1 MTTSRTQQWGNRSV
15 AALVGMVLITSLTV
29 LVEPSFGLG
38 EPQIAFLN
46 PSSFALAGER
56 GVVISDAVPDEGPG
70 CCDGLA
76 PRYRFSAWT
85 ANAPVGARV
94 FFSVVQRT
102 VDIEIAGSSTS
113 GSEGSWEADWSIPPE
128 VLDGPATVNAYMVV
142 GDEAIAVAEQDVTIM
157 RVQESLQLT
166 YPQSGGSFGTYSS
179 LANTL
184 PEGAA
189 ATRRPPMGV
198 VDAPYTATPDM
209 TYVRTFY
216 TTSVPGTK
224 PVWNVCGTETVGT
237 TSNTQAGNGVR
248 CTLKGSADQTAVTA
262 IAAVANDSPDDYEA
276 RFNQSGDAV
285 TISSSYVQEL
295 TSLSLATAGDQR
307 VGREPLS
314 NQFYCSDA
322 ETVVLTDQAERQ
334 IAGANVDVN
343 ATGPNDA
350 LTFNTFAILTTN
362 QPPDRG
368 QHVIEDGY
376 DCTGQRTADPTA
388 PPGNANPDLQ
398 GEHPRFGLPDRK
410 HVESLAGG
418 TSDIGAFS
426 FRLHTNAEG
435 VTDYTVWIDETD
447 DGCAAND
454 DVFTS
459 GELSV
464 TGVIGWGTDPA
475 SEDTQPTDL
484 LVPCTPLSPDPAP
497 SPTVTDP
504 PSADGSR
511 TISLKLEG
519 AATIGKPALFTGRI
533 EAARAICEKTQRVVL
548 KMRRPGERFWAMARG
563 TTDSSGRFVLEA
575 RARSPR
581 DYRAIAPASSEC
593 DRARSRAVRLRAQ

>member
-1 MTTSRTQQWGNRSV
+1 MRTSRTRQWGSRSLG
-15 AALVGMVLITSLTV
+15 ALVGMVLITSLTV
-29 LVEPSFGLG
+29 LAEPSFGLG

-56 GVVISDAVPDEGPG
+56 GVVISDAVPDEGPD
-70 CCDGLA
+70 CCDALT

-85 ANAPVGARV
+85 ANAPLGARV

-113 GSEGSWEADWSIPPE
+113 GAEGSWEADWSIPPE
-128 VLDGPATVNAYMVV
+128 ILDGPATVNAYMVV

-157 RVQESLQLT
+157 RVQENLQLT
-166 YPQSGGSFGTYSS
+166 YPESGGSFGTYSS
-179 LANTL
+179 LANAL

-189 ATRRPPMGV
+189 ATRRAPMGV

-209 TYVRTFY
+209 NYVRTFY
-216 TTSVPGTK
+216 STSEPGTK
-224 PVWNVCGTETVGT
+224 PVWNVCGTESLGT
-237 TSNTQAGNGVR
+237 TNNTQAGNGVR
-248 CTLKGSADQTAVTA
+248 CTLKDAAAQTAITA
-262 IAAVANDSPDDYEA
+262 IAAVANDSPDEYEA

-285 TISSSYVQEL
+285 AISTSYVQEL
-295 TSLSLATAGDQR
+295 TAFSLSTLGDQR
-307 VGREPLS
+307 VERETVS
-314 NQFYCSDA
+314 NQFFCSET

-350 LTFNTFAILTTN
+350 LKFDTFAILTKN
-362 QPPDRG
+362 QAPDRG
-368 QHVIEDGY
+368 QHVIEDGF
-376 DCTGQRTADPTA
+376 DCTGQRTAAPTA
-388 PPGNANPDLQ
+388 PPENANPDLQ

-426 FRLHTNAEG
+426 FRLHSNAEG

-454 DVFTS
+454 DAFTS

-464 TGVIGWGTDPA
+464 TGVIGWGTQAVSEGAQPA
-475 SEDTQPTDL
+475 DL
-484 LVPCTPLSPDPAP
+484 LVPCTPMSPDPAP

-504 PSADGSR
+504 PAPDGSR
-511 TISLKLEG
+511 TISLKLQG
-519 AATIGKPALFTGRI
+519 TAAIGKPALFTGRI
-533 EAARAICEKTQRVVL
+533 EAVRAICEKTQRVVL
-548 KMRRPGERFWAMARG
+548 KMRRPGERFWTKARG

-575 RARSPR
+575 RARVPR

-593 DRARSRAVRLRAQ
+593 NRARSRVVRLRA